1 MIAKSYFYSGS
12 SSDDNK
18 KNKNENIQKGF
29 ISNEKKNEKTL
40 EFKRRKV
47 NKINKKLTTDDVKSN
62 IFKKIDMSEE
72 ASFKKDKV
80 SKRYHNNNEK
90 EKYYKDKIKIKT
102 NSIKDNH
109 VNKKYNIYNS
119 STSTDNSDIDYL
131 YDHKENKKNEKH
143 NKSDNS
149 ENSINIS
156 INIKNDESNKYN
168 LSNKQYYNRNSNK
181 NFEKDEKKKKEYYK
195 KNNDKILDEIWYT
208 KEDEFVDS
216 FYNMD
221 IEATYEKE
229 KKMINNIKSRIN
241 SNTGKKVNQKNL
253 DNNLWELN
261 KLKQGGVTSTY
272 NKLQLEK
279 INEANVTNEIK
290 KIVLTRTVNP
300 PFIDKFKSY
309 NKRIGNIE
317 QRDNFDYQKSEKKK
331 SDNINNDKY
340 YSNKHIHSTSYS
352 TVVKDETCDFVKA
365 AKKGSEFLKYFK
377 SENEKSEARDRYWE
391 ISNSKLGELLKLY
404 KNKKKNINKN
414 INKNDNTSRGDNDNV
429 SNNSFESNNEDDN
442 NSDVFD
448 YKKDK
453 MYSSIFNMD
462 NTNKDKKNTLKD
474 KEDLLKLKESLPI
487 YKSKHELL
495 DAVYNNNI
503 IIIVGETG
511 SGKTTQIVQYLYEE
525 GYHRNGIICCT
536 QPRRVAAV
544 SVAYRVSY
552 EMNVDIGSLVGYT
565 IRFEDNTTKDTKI
578 RYVTDGILL
587 RETLN
592 DKELDKY
599 SVIIM
604 DEAHERSINTDVLLG
619 ILKNICLK
627 RNDLKLIVT
636 SATIDAKKFS
646 QFFGNAPIYN
656 IEGRTFKVH
665 IEYLRTPCNDYIE
678 CAVQKAIQIHVSDNN
693 YDNNFGDI
701 LIFMTGQEDINA
713 TCYLLSER
721 FYEVYESY
729 KESKNNKKDTINKIK
744 NILNEDKNNNNNNN
758 NSNIRKNGDGDN
770 NTNDHI
776 IYPFYIFPIYSQLSS
791 EQQSKI
797 FKKYDLRKIIVS
809 TNIAETSLTLDG
821 IKYVIDTGYCKL
833 KVYNQNIGMDVL
845 QVTPISQANAN
856 QRSGRAGRTGA
867 GICYR
872 LYTENTFLCD
882 LYQNNIPEIQ
892 RSNLSNVVL
901 LLKSLHVQNLFEFD
915 FIDVPSKESIIN
927 SLQELWVL
935 GAINNEGNLTEIGR
949 KMVQFPL
956 DPPLSKIV
964 IYSEKFQCTKEIL
977 IIVSMLSSP
986 SIFLESK
993 ENNESIESKKEK
1005 FTVPES
1011 DHLTL
1016 LNIYLQWRSHNYSYS
1031 WCTKNF
1037 IQYKA
1042 LNKAKEVYSQLIDI
1056 IKTLNIKNV
1065 SCDNKWELIRK
1076 TICSGYFHNAAKLKS
1091 FSEYI
1096 NLRTNVSCHVHPN
1109 SSLYN
1114 IGYTPDYVIYQE
1126 IVFTTKEYMRNVT
1139 TVDPEWLCELG
1150 PLFFYM
1156 KNL

>member
-1 MIAKSYFYSGS
+1 MIAKSYVYSDS
-12 SSDDNK
+12 SSDGNK
-18 KNKNENIQKGF
+18 KNNDKIQTGF
-29 ISNEKKNEKTL
+29 LCNEKKNEKTL

-47 NKINKKLTTDDVKSN
+47 NKINKKLSTDDVKSN
-62 IFKKIDMSEE
+62 IFKTIHTFDE

-80 SKRYHNNNEK
+80 SKRYLNNIEK
-90 EKYYKDKIKIKT
+90 EKYYKDRDKNKIKK
-102 NSIKDNH
+102 NNIKDKH
-109 VNKKYNIYNS
+109 VNQKYNIYNS
-119 STSTDNSDIDYL
+119 STSPDNSDIDDL
-131 YDHKENKKNEKH
+131 YNHKENKNNHKY
-143 NKSDNS
+143 NKSDYS
-149 ENSINIS
+149 EDSINIS

-168 LSNKQYYNRNSNK
+168 LSNKQHHNHRYSNK
-181 NFEKDEKKKKEYYK
+181 TFEKDEKEKKDYYK

-229 KKMINNIKSRIN
+229 KKMINNLKTRIN

-309 NKRIGNIE
+309 NKKFVNIE
-317 QRDNFDYQKSEKKK
+317 QRDNFDYQKSEQKK
-331 SDNINNDKY
+331 SDNINNDKFY
-340 YSNKHIHSTSYS
+340 TNKPIQSTSYS

-377 SENEKSEARDRYWE
+377 NENEKSKARDRYWE

-404 KNKKKNINKN
+404 KNKKRNKN
-414 INKNDNTSRGDNDNV
+414 KNKNNNTSKEDYDNI
-429 SNNSFESNNEDDN
+429 SNNYSENNKEDDN
-442 NSDVFD
+442 GSDVFD

-453 MYSSIFNMD
+453 IYSSIFNIE
-462 NTNKDKKNTLKD
+462 NNNKDKKNTLKD
-474 KEDLLKLKESLPI
+474 KEELLKLKESLPI

-495 DAVYNNNI
+495 DAIYNNNI

-646 QFFGNAPIYN
+646 AFFGNAPIYN
-656 IEGRTFKVH
+656 IQGRTFKVH

-744 NILNEDKNNNNNNN
+744 NILNEDNNSN
-758 NSNIRKNGDGDN
+758 NSNIKKKADGDN

-833 KVYNQNIGMDVL
+833 KVYNQTIGMDVL

-927 SLQELWVL
+927 SLHELWVL
-935 GAINNEGNLTEIGR
+935 GAINNEGNLTDIGR

-964 IYSEKFQCTKEIL
+964 IYSQNFQCTKEIL

-1156 KNL
+1156 KNV

>member
-1 MIAKSYFYSGS
+1 MIAKTSFNNTS
-12 SSDDNK
+12 SSDEEKKTENK
-18 KNKNENIQKGF
+18 IIESSNKNI
-29 ISNEKKNEKTL
+29 T
-40 EFKRRKV
+40 FKRRKI
-47 NKINKKLTTDDVKSN
+47 NRINKNNATNNSQKNVFKNVDILEKGN
-62 IFKKIDMSEE
+62 IIFKK
-72 ASFKKDKV
+72 
-80 SKRYHNNNEK
+80 N
-90 EKYYKDKIKIKT
+90 KYM
-102 NSIKDNH
+102 
-109 VNKKYNIYNS
+109 
-119 STSTDNSDIDYL
+119 
-131 YDHKENKKNEKH
+131 
-143 NKSDNS
+143 KSDNWKKCIRK
-149 ENSINIS
+149 EV
-156 INIKNDESNKYN
+156 
-168 LSNKQYYNRNSNK
+168 RNSKGVYK
-181 NFEKDEKKKKEYYK
+181 NERFASSKLSISKLDEFSSEA
-195 KNNDKILDEIWYT
+195 LEIWYT
-208 KEDEFVDS
+208 KEDEFIDS
-216 FYNMD
+216 FYNIDKD
-221 IEATYEKE
+221 ITYEKE
-229 KKMINNIKSRIN
+229 KKMINNFKTRLN
-241 SNTGKKVNQKNL
+241 SEGKKVNQKNL

-261 KLKQGGVTSTY
+261 KLKQGGVNSTY
-272 NKLQLEK
+272 NKLQLDR
-279 INEANVTNEIK
+279 INEANNTNEVK
-290 KIVLTRTVNP
+290 KFVLTRHVTP
-300 PFIDKFKSY
+300 SFIDKLKSS
-309 NKRIGNIE
+309 NEEWAAEVGAGTATAAVIKEVETGGNASKNVVNE
-317 QRDNFDYQKSEKKK
+317 CNNGSYDRKS
-331 SDNINNDKY
+331 N
-340 YSNKHIHSTSYS
+340 STSYS
-352 TVVKDETCDFVKA
+352 IVVKDETCDFVKA

-377 SENEKSEARDRYWE
+377 NENEKSKARDRYWE
-391 ISNSKLGELLKLY
+391 IERSKLGELLKLY
-404 KNKKKNINKN
+404 KNNL
-414 INKNDNTSRGDNDNV
+414 NDSTKDGSNTNLDIEEEE
-429 SNNSFESNNEDDN
+429 NSE
-442 NSDVFD
+442 VFD

-453 MYSSIFNMD
+453 MYGTIFNMES
-462 NTNKDKKNTLKD
+462 KKKKSTLQD
-474 KEDLLKLKESLPI
+474 KEDLLRLKESLPI
-487 YKSKHELL
+487 YKSKKELL

-525 GYHRNGIICCT
+525 GYHKNGIICCT

-552 EMNVDIGSLVGYT
+552 EMNVEIGSLVGYT

-587 RETLN
+587 RETLT

-627 RNDLKLIVT
+627 RNDLKLLVT
-636 SATIDAKKFS
+636 SATIDSKKFS

-656 IEGRTFKVH
+656 IHGRTFKVH
-665 IEYLRTPCNDYIE
+665 LEYLRTPCNDYIE
-678 CAVQKAIQIHVSDNN
+678 CAVQKAIEIHISDNN

-729 KESKNNKKDTINKIK
+729 KEAKSNKKVTINKIR
-744 NILNEDKNNNNNNN
+744 NIINRKKSSSEMAQKGGDHKVVVEYSGEHDNEDRNVDRGEDRSS
-758 NSNIRKNGDGDN
+758 NSGKDSVEERGNDYYNKGINDGM
-770 NTNDHI
+770 HH
-776 IYPFYIFPIYSQLSS
+776 IYPFYVFPIYSQLSS

-797 FKKYDLRKIIVS
+797 FQKYDLRKIIVS

-833 KVYNQNIGMDVL
+833 KVYNQKIGMDVL

-882 LYQNNIPEIQ
+882 LYPNNIPEIQ

-901 LLKSLHVQNLFEFD
+901 LLKSLNVQNIFEFD
-915 FIDVPSKESIIN
+915 FIDTPSKESIIN
-927 SLQELWVL
+927 SLHELWVL
-935 GAINNEGNLTEIGR
+935 GAINNEGNLTDIGK
-949 KMVQFPL
+949 KMILFPL

-964 IYSEKFQCTKEIL
+964 IYSEKFACTKETL

-986 SIFLESK
+986 AIFLEAK
-993 ENNESIESKKEK
+993 ESNEAIESKKEK

-1016 LNIYLQWRSHNYSYS
+1016 LNIYLQWRAHNYSYS
-1031 WCTKNF
+1031 WCTNNF
-1037 IQYKA
+1037 IQYKS
-1042 LNKAKEVYSQLIDI
+1042 LNKAKEVYSQLSDI
-1056 IKTLNIKNV
+1056 IKTVNIKNV
-1065 SCDNKWELIRK
+1065 SCNNKWECVRK

-1109 SSLYN
+1109 CSLYN

-1126 IVFTTKEYMRNVT
+1126 IVFTTKEFMRNVT
-1139 TVDPEWLCELG
+1139 TVEPEWLCELG

-1156 KNL
+1156 KNLY

>member
-1 MIAKSYFYSGS
+1 MIAKSYVYSDS
-12 SSDDNK
+12 SSDGNK
-18 KNKNENIQKGF
+18 KNNDKIQTGF
-29 ISNEKKNEKTL
+29 LYNEKKNEKTL

-62 IFKKIDMSEE
+62 IFKKIDTFEE

-80 SKRYHNNNEK
+80 SKRYLNNNEK
-90 EKYYKDKIKIKT
+90 EKYYKDRDKNKIKK
-102 NSIKDNH
+102 NNIKDKH
-109 VNKKYNIYNS
+109 VNQKYNIYNS
-119 STSTDNSDIDYL
+119 STSPDNSDIDNL
-131 YDHKENKKNEKH
+131 YNHKENKNNHKY
-143 NKSDNS
+143 NKSDYS
-149 ENSINIS
+149 EDSINIS

-168 LSNKQYYNRNSNK
+168 LSNKQHHNRYSNK
-181 NFEKDEKKKKEYYK
+181 TFEKDEKQKKDYYK

-229 KKMINNIKSRIN
+229 KKMINNLKTRIN

-309 NKRIGNIE
+309 NKRFVNIE
-317 QRDNFDYQKSEKKK
+317 QRNNFDDQKSEKKK

-340 YSNKHIHSTSYS
+340 YSNKPIQSTSYS

-377 SENEKSEARDRYWE
+377 SENEKSKARDRYWE

-404 KNKKKNINKN
+404 KNKKKN
-414 INKNDNTSRGDNDNV
+414 KNDNTSKEDYDNISYN
-429 SNNSFESNNEDDN
+429 SSENNKEDDN
-442 NSDVFD
+442 GSDVFD

-453 MYSSIFNMD
+453 IYSSLFNIE
-462 NTNKDKKNTLKD
+462 NNNKDKKNTLKD
-474 KEDLLKLKESLPI
+474 KEELLKLKESLPI

-646 QFFGNAPIYN
+646 AFFGNAPIYN
-656 IEGRTFKVH
+656 IQGRTFKVH

-744 NILNEDKNNNNNNN
+744 NILNEDNNNNND
-758 NSNIRKNGDGDN
+758 SNIKKKVDGDN
-770 NTNDHI
+770 NTNDHM

-833 KVYNQNIGMDVL
+833 KVYNQTIGMDVL

-927 SLQELWVL
+927 SLHELWVL
-935 GAINNEGNLTEIGR
+935 GAINNEGNLTDIGR

-964 IYSEKFQCTKEIL
+964 IYSQNFQCTKEIL

-1156 KNL
+1156 KNV

>member
-1 MIAKSYFYSGS
+1 MIAKTYIYSTS
-12 SSDDNK
+12 SSDEEK
-18 KNKNENIQKGF
+18 KVETTINEN
-29 ISNEKKNEKTL
+29 SNNLK
-40 EFKRRKV
+40 FKRRKINRNNNNNNID
-47 NKINKKLTTDDVKSN
+47 NKKSN
-62 IFKKIDMSEE
+62 IFKDIGVFEKHKLKNDLKNDNNTNNIKGGKIFKENNGHENYIKGVNNSE
-72 ASFKKDKV
+72 SKDF
-80 SKRYHNNNEK
+80 SYELINEK
-90 EKYYKDKIKIKT
+90 LKNNSSSDEFELKKIKFRDGSYSDELENEKSRS
-102 NSIKDNH
+102 NSNSNRNVHLKLSENNIYRKNSEKKNN
-109 VNKKYNIYNS
+109 VNKK
-119 STSTDNSDIDYL
+119 
-131 YDHKENKKNEKH
+131 KEERYY
-143 NKSDNS
+143 
-149 ENSINIS
+149 
-156 INIKNDESNKYN
+156 SN
-168 LSNKQYYNRNSNK
+168 
-181 NFEKDEKKKKEYYK
+181 
-195 KNNDKILDEIWYT
+195 NNDRIMDEIWYT
-208 KEDEFVDS
+208 KEEEYIDS

-229 KKMINNIKSRIN
+229 KKMINNFKTRVN
-241 SNTGKKVNQKNL
+241 NLGKKVNQKNL

-261 KLKQGGVTSTY
+261 KLKQGGVNSTY
-272 NKLQLEK
+272 NKLQLDK
-279 INEANVTNEIK
+279 INEANNTNEVK
-290 KIVLTRTVNP
+290 KIVLTRIMTP
-300 PFIDKFKSY
+300 SFIDKLKNFNEDDISK
-309 NKRIGNIE
+309 NIL
-317 QRDNFDYQKSEKKK
+317 DNWNSISHEKK
-331 SDNINNDKY
+331 NN
-340 YSNKHIHSTSYS
+340 STSYS
-352 TVVKDETCDFVKA
+352 NVVKDETCDFVKA
-365 AKKGSEFLKYFK
+365 AKKGSEFLRYFK
-377 SENEKSEARDRYWE
+377 NENEKSKARDRYWE
-391 ISNSKLGELLKLY
+391 IENSKLGELLKLH
-404 KNKKKNINKN
+404 KKQNKLNDESNINLHN
-414 INKNDNTSRGDNDNV
+414 EEE
-429 SNNSFESNNEDDN
+429 NN
-442 NSDVFD
+442 DVFD

-453 MYSSIFNMD
+453 MYSNIFNLD
-462 NTNKDKKNTLKD
+462 IKKKNTLKD
-474 KEDLLKLKESLPI
+474 KEELIKLKESLPI
-487 YKSKHELL
+487 YKSKKELL

-525 GYHRNGIICCT
+525 GYHKSGIICCT

-552 EMNVDIGSLVGYT
+552 EMNVEIGSLVGYT
-565 IRFEDNTTKDTKI
+565 IRFEDNTSSQTKI

-627 RNDLKLIVT
+627 RNDLKLLVT
-636 SATIDAKKFS
+636 SATIDSKKFS
-646 QFFGNAPIYN
+646 EFFGNAPIYN
-656 IEGRTFKVH
+656 IQGRTFKVH
-665 IEYLRTPCNDYIE
+665 IEYLRTPCHDYIE
-678 CAVQKAIQIHVSDNN
+678 CAVQKAIEIHVSDNN

-713 TCYLLSER
+713 TCYLLSEK

-729 KESKNNKKDTINKIK
+729 KESKSNKKDTINKIRDIVNEKEKFSEKDNKK
-744 NILNEDKNNNNNNN
+744 NDQI
-758 NSNIRKNGDGDN
+758 
-770 NTNDHI
+770 HH
-776 IYPFYIFPIYSQLSS
+776 IYPFYVFPIYSQLSS

-797 FKKYDLRKIIVS
+797 FQKYDLRKIIVS

-833 KVYNQNIGMDVL
+833 KVYNQKIGMDVL

-872 LYTENTFLCD
+872 LYTENTFFCD
-882 LYQNNIPEIQ
+882 LYPNNIPEIQ

-901 LLKSLHVQNLFEFD
+901 LLKSLNVQNIFEFD
-915 FIDVPSKESIIN
+915 FIDIPSKESIIN
-927 SLQELWVL
+927 SLYELWIL
-935 GAINNEGNLTEIGR
+935 GAINNEGNLTEIGK
-949 KMVQFPL
+949 KMILFPL

-964 IYSEKFQCTKEIL
+964 IYSEKFECTKEIL

-993 ENNESIESKKEK
+993 ENSEAIESKKEK

-1016 LNIYLQWRSHNYSYS
+1016 LNIYLQWRHHNYSYN
-1031 WCTKNF
+1031 WCVKNF
-1037 IQYKA
+1037 IQHKS
-1042 LNKAKEVYSQLIDI
+1042 LNKAKEVYSQLNDI
-1056 IKTLNIKNV
+1056 IKTLNMKNI
-1065 SCDNKWELIRK
+1065 SCNNKWELVRK

-1126 IVFTTKEYMRNVT
+1126 IVFTTKEFMRNVT
-1139 TVDPEWLCELG
+1139 TVEPEWLCELG

-1156 KNL
+1156 KNM